1 MTNAFQEPSFKS
13 CLHAVWRRKQR
24 KHIIAGLLAMCRWG
38 IPLFFIGM
46 TIDRFAYLPS
56 AGRAVVLVILLVA
69 SFHQAWKHGWR
80 KLRRYDATQAALDV
94 ETQHGGLKSLLVTA
108 VQFEGIEAT
117 SGTSKSL
124 LEATRE
130 KAESAAEG
138 VEPAKVVNFQALRIP
153 LRIAV
158 SLAVLVLVFAMFR
171 GPFLA
176 AGLARIFTPWTSIA
190 YPTKTKLDLGSGDLV
205 VKEGDRAQI
214 LVGLSG
220 VVPDHATL
228 FLRTGKGSPREMELE
243 ITDGSCEYIV
253 ASASRDFSYRIK
265 AGDARSD

>member
-1 MTNAFQEPSFKS
+1 MDPPKKTRPAMTNAFQEPSFKS

-56 AGRAVVLVILLVA
+56 AGRSVVLVILLVV
-69 SFHQAWKHGWR
+69 SFYQAWKHGWR
-80 KLRRYDATQAALDV
+80 KLRRYDATQAALDI
-94 ETQHGGLKSLLVTA
+94 ETQHGGLESLLVTA
-108 VQFEGIEAT
+108 VQFEGTEAT

-124 LEATRE
+124 LEATRN

-158 SLAVLVLVFAMFR
+158 SLAVLVLVFAMTQGAVSCGR
-171 GPFLA
+171 IGPYLYA
-176 AGLARIFTPWTSIA
+176 
-190 YPTKTKLDLGSGDLV
+190 LDF
-205 VKEGDRAQI
+205 DR
-214 LVGLSG
+214 L
-220 VVPDHATL
+220 PDQNQ
-228 FLRTGKGSPREMELE
+228 
-243 ITDGSCEYIV
+243 
-253 ASASRDFSYRIK
+253 
-265 AGDARSD
+265 ARSRVG